1 MEKEM
6 EVKQI
11 YSLVN
16 TITNEILGS
25 QIVKEDLSNVV
36 DVGNAIFNASA
47 VDNYVKSLVN
57 HIGRVI
63 FVDRAYSGGVPS
75 VLMDS
80 WEFGSVLEKISCDL
94 PQAQE
99 NESWE
104 LTNGATYNPN
114 IFYKPTVSV
123 KFFNSKTTFEIPLSF
138 TEMQVKESFSSA
150 EQLNG
155 FLTMLY
161 NSVDKAMTIKTDGLI
176 MRTINNMI
184 GETLH
189 NDVPSGYYGNFSTI
203 KAVNLLKLYNTERTP
218 ITPIT
223 ANGCLSNPDFIRYAT
238 YIIAVYGERI
248 TKISNLF
255 NIGGKDRFTPKDVL
269 RCVLLADFK
278 KASEVFLKSDLY
290 NEQYAT
296 LPDSDEVPYW
306 QGSGNNYDFNDI
318 TKIHINLASNK
329 NVEIETS
336 GILGVMF
343 DRDCLGVSNLN
354 RRVTTN
360 YNPKAEFYTNFY
372 KFEAGFFND
381 MNENF
386 VVFYVKDEDGEAG
399 FTTTSK
405 PSGSTINLVYNG
417 DTDEIDDTDTKVPLG
432 SAITIQIETSSAE
445 TYKPVVTMGGNSQT
459 VSDYDSTNHMY
470 TCVINNVT
478 GNITVAAGVA

>member
-1 MEKEM
+1 M

-11 YSLVN
+11 YQLVN
-16 TITNEILGS
+16 TITNEVLGS
-25 QIVKEDLSNVV
+25 SIVKEDLSNVV
-36 DVGNAIFNASA
+36 DVGNSIFNANK

-63 FVDRAYSGGVPS
+63 FVDRVYNGSVPS

-94 PQAQE
+94 PTAIE
-99 NESWE
+99 NQSWD
-104 LTNGATYNPN
+104 LVNGETYNPN
-114 IFYKPTVSV
+114 VFYKPSVSV
-123 KFFNSKTTFEIPLSF
+123 KFYNSKTTFEIPLSF
-138 TEMQVKESFSSA
+138 TEMQVKESFSNA

-161 NSVDKAMTIKTDGLI
+161 NSVEKSMTIKLDSLI

-184 GETLH
+184 GETINH
-189 NDVPSGYYGNFSTI
+189 DIPDSSNYSTTSTI
-203 KAVNLLKLYNTERTP
+203 KAVNLLKLYNDSHSTT
-218 ITPIT
+218 IT
-223 ANGCLSNPDFIRYAT
+223 ANQCLDNPDFIRYAT
-238 YIIAVYGERI
+238 YIISVYGERI

-296 LPDSDEVPYW
+296 LPDSDTVPYW
-306 QGSGNNYDFNDI
+306 QGSGANYAFSDI
-318 TKIHINLASNK
+318 TKIHIQLASDNTK
-329 NVEIETS
+329 EIEIS

-372 KFEAGFFND
+372 KFEAGYFND

-386 VVFYVKDEDGEAG
+386 VVF
-399 FTTTSK
+399 F
-405 PSGSTINLVYNG
+405 
-417 DTDEIDDTDTKVPLG
+417 
-432 SAITIQIETSSAE
+432 
-445 TYKPVVTMGGNSQT
+445 
-459 VSDYDSTNHMY
+459 
-470 TCVINNVT
+470 
-478 GNITVAAGVA
+478 VA

>member
-1 MEKEM
+1 MVYIIRPLRIKEIEM

-11 YSLVN
+11 YTLVN
-16 TITNEILGS
+16 TITNELLGS
-25 QIVKEDLSNVV
+25 SIVKEDLSNVV
-36 DVGNAIFNASA
+36 DVGNAVFNSNK

-63 FVDRAYSGGVPS
+63 FVDRVYNGSVPS

-80 WEFGSVLEKISCDL
+80 WEFGSVLEKVSCDL
-94 PQAQE
+94 PAATE
-99 NESWE
+99 NESWD
-104 LTNGATYNPN
+104 LVDGQTYNPN
-114 IFYKPTVSV
+114 VFYKPTVNV
-123 KFFNSKTTFEIPLSF
+123 KFYNSKTTFEIPLSF
-138 TEMQVKESFSSA
+138 TEIQVKESFSNA

-161 NSVDKAMTIKTDGLI
+161 NSVEKSMTIKLDSLI

-184 GETLH
+184 GETISH
-189 NDVPSGYYGNFSTI
+189 EIPESSNYSTTSTI
-203 KAVNLLKLYNTERTP
+203 KAVNLLKLYNDSHTEQ
-218 ITPIT
+218 IEVSK
-223 ANGCLSNPDFIRYAT
+223 CLDNPDFIRYAT
-238 YIIAVYGERI
+238 YIISVYSERI

-296 LPDSDEVPYW
+296 LPESDTVPYW
-306 QGSGNNYDFNDI
+306 QGSGASYAFSDI
-318 TKIHINLASNK
+318 TKIHIQLASDNQK
-329 NVEIETS
+329 EVQIS

-343 DRDCLGVSNLN
+343 DKDALGVSNLN

-372 KFEAGFFND
+372 KFEAGYFND

-386 VVFYVKDEDGEAG
+386 VVF
-399 FTTTSK
+399 F
-405 PSGSTINLVYNG
+405 
-417 DTDEIDDTDTKVPLG
+417 
-432 SAITIQIETSSAE
+432 
-445 TYKPVVTMGGNSQT
+445 
-459 VSDYDSTNHMY
+459 
-470 TCVINNVT
+470 
-478 GNITVAAGVA
+478 VA

>member
-1 MEKEM
+1 M

-11 YSLVN
+11 YNLVN
-16 TITNEILGS
+16 TITNELLGS
-25 QIVKEDLSNVV
+25 AIVKEDLSNVV
-36 DVGNAIFNASA
+36 DVGNSIFNANK

-63 FVDRAYSGGVPS
+63 FVDRAYNGSVPS

-94 PQAQE
+94 PNATE
-99 NESWE
+99 NESWD
-104 LTNGATYNPN
+104 LQNGETYNPN
-114 IFYKPTVSV
+114 VFYKPSVSV
-123 KFFNSKTTFEIPLSF
+123 KFYNSKTTFEIPLSF
-138 TEMQVKESFSSA
+138 TEMQIKESFSNA

-161 NSVDKAMTIKTDGLI
+161 NSVEKSMTIKLDSLI

-184 GETLH
+184 GETINH
-189 NDVPSGYYGNFSTI
+189 DIPDTTGYSTTSTI
-203 KAVNLLKLYNTERTP
+203 KAVNLLKLYNDSHTP
-218 ITPIT
+218 AIT
-223 ANGCLSNPDFIRYAT
+223 AANCLDNPDFIRYAT
-238 YIIAVYGERI
+238 YIISVYGERI

-296 LPDSDEVPYW
+296 LPDSDTVPYW
-306 QGSGNNYDFNDI
+306 QGSGANYAFSDI
-318 TKIHINLASNK
+318 TKIHIQLASDNTK
-329 NVEIETS
+329 EIEIS

-372 KFEAGFFND
+372 KFEAGYFND

-386 VVFYVKDEDGEAG
+386 VVF
-399 FTTTSK
+399 F
-405 PSGSTINLVYNG
+405 
-417 DTDEIDDTDTKVPLG
+417 
-432 SAITIQIETSSAE
+432 
-445 TYKPVVTMGGNSQT
+445 
-459 VSDYDSTNHMY
+459 
-470 TCVINNVT
+470 
-478 GNITVAAGVA
+478 VA

>member
-1 MEKEM
+1 M

-11 YSLVN
+11 YNLVN
-16 TITNEILGS
+16 TITTEILGS
-25 QIVKEDLSNVV
+25 SIVKEDLSNVV
-36 DVGNAIFNASA
+36 DVGNAVFNASK

-63 FVDRAYSGGVPS
+63 FVDRVYNGSVPS

-94 PQAQE
+94 PTATE
-99 NESWE
+99 NESWD
-104 LTNGATYNPN
+104 LVDGQTYNPN
-114 IFYKPTVSV
+114 VFYKPSVSV
-123 KFFNSKTTFEIPLSF
+123 KFYNSKTTFEIPLSF
-138 TEMQVKESFSSA
+138 TEMQVKESFSNA

-161 NSVDKAMTIKTDGLI
+161 NSVEKSMTIKLDSLI

-184 GETLH
+184 GETINH
-189 NDVPSGYYGNFSTI
+189 EIPESANYTTTSTI
-203 KAVNLLKLYNTERTP
+203 KAVNLLKLYNDSHSTST
-218 ITPIT
+218 IT
-223 ANGCLSNPDFIRYAT
+223 AADCLDNPDFIRYAT
-238 YIIAVYGERI
+238 YIISVYGERI

-296 LPDSDEVPYW
+296 LPDSDTVPYW
-306 QGSGNNYDFNDI
+306 QGSGTNYNFSDI
-318 TKIHINLASNK
+318 TKINIQLASDNTK
-329 NVEIETS
+329 EIEMS

-343 DRDCLGVSNLN
+343 DKDALGVSNLN

-372 KFEAGFFND
+372 KFEAGYFND

-386 VVFYVKDEDGEAG
+386 VVF
-399 FTTTSK
+399 F
-405 PSGSTINLVYNG
+405 
-417 DTDEIDDTDTKVPLG
+417 
-432 SAITIQIETSSAE
+432 
-445 TYKPVVTMGGNSQT
+445 
-459 VSDYDSTNHMY
+459 
-470 TCVINNVT
+470 
-478 GNITVAAGVA
+478 VA

>member
-1 MEKEM
+1 M

-11 YSLVN
+11 YNLVN
-16 TITNEILGS
+16 TITSEILGES
-25 QIVKEDLSNVV
+25 IVKEDLSNIV
-36 DVGNAIFNASA
+36 DVGNAVFNASST
-47 VDNYVKSLVN
+47 DNYVKSLVN

-63 FVDRAYSGGVPS
+63 FVDRAYNGGVPS

-94 PQAQE
+94 PIAQE

-104 LTNGATYNPN
+104 LVNGQTYNPN
-114 IFYKPTVSV
+114 VFYKPSVSV
-123 KFFNSKTTFEIPLSF
+123 KFYNSKTTFEVPLSF
-138 TEMQVKESFSSA
+138 TEMQVKESFSNA

-161 NSVDKAMTIKTDGLI
+161 NSVEKSITIKIDSLI

-184 GETLH
+184 GETLN
-189 NDVPSGYYGNFSTI
+189 NDIPSGYYGNFSTI
-203 KAVNLLKLYNTERTP
+203 KAVNLLKLYNDSHSDTV
-218 ITPIT
+218 T
-223 ANGCLSNPDFIRYAT
+223 ANNCLDNPSFIRYAT
-238 YIIAVYGERI
+238 YIISVYGERI
-248 TKISNLF
+248 TKISDLF

-269 RCVLLADFK
+269 RCVLLSDFK

-296 LPDSDEVPYW
+296 LPESDSVPYW
-306 QGSGNNYDFNDI
+306 QGSGVKYDFDDI

-329 NVEIETS
+329 DKEINTN

-372 KFEAGFFND
+372 KFEAGYFND

-386 VVFYVKDEDGEAG
+386 VVFYVKDNDGNAT
-399 FTTTSK
+399 FTTSGK
-405 PSGSTINLVYNG
+405 PSGSTCNIIYNG
-417 DTDEIDDTDTKVPLG
+417 NKLEIVDATTTIPLG
-432 SAITIQIETSSAE
+432 SSIELEISIASAE
-445 TYKPVVTMGGNSQT
+445 TYKPVVTMGGIAQT
-459 VSDYDSTNHMY
+459 VSDYDSANHVY
-470 TCVINNVT
+470 KCVISNVT
-478 GNITVAAGVA
+478 GNIVISAGVE

>member
-1 MEKEM
+1 M

-16 TITNEILGS
+16 DITNELLGS
-25 QIVKEDLSNVV
+25 TIVKEDLSNVV
-36 DVGNAIFNASA
+36 DVGNAVFNANK

-63 FVDRAYSGGVPS
+63 FVDRAYSGSVPS

-94 PQAQE
+94 PTATE
-99 NESWE
+99 NQSWNLE
-104 LTNGATYNPN
+104 NGQTYNPN
-114 IFYKPTVSV
+114 VFYKPSVSV
-123 KFFNSKTTFEIPLSF
+123 KFYNSKTTFEIPLSF
-138 TEMQVKESFSSA
+138 TEMQIKESFSNA

-161 NSVDKAMTIKTDGLI
+161 NSVEKSMTIKLDSLI

-184 GETLH
+184 GETIH
-189 NDVPSGYYGNFSTI
+189 HEIPESANYSTTSTI
-203 KAVNLLKLYNTERTP
+203 KAVNLLKLYNDSHTT
-218 ITPIT
+218 TIT
-223 ANGCLSNPDFIRYAT
+223 ADKCLDNPDFIRYAT
-238 YIIAVYGERI
+238 YIISVYGERI

-269 RCVLLADFK
+269 RCVLLSDFK

-296 LPDSDEVPYW
+296 LPESDSVPYW
-306 QGSGNNYDFNDI
+306 QGSGTSYAFSDI
-318 TKIHINLASNK
+318 TKIHINLASNSTT
-329 NVEIETS
+329 EIQMT

-343 DRDCLGVSNLN
+343 DRDALGVSNLN

-372 KFEAGFFND
+372 KFEAGYFND

-386 VVFYVKDEDGEAG
+386 VVF
-399 FTTTSK
+399 F
-405 PSGSTINLVYNG
+405 
-417 DTDEIDDTDTKVPLG
+417 
-432 SAITIQIETSSAE
+432 
-445 TYKPVVTMGGNSQT
+445 
-459 VSDYDSTNHMY
+459 
-470 TCVINNVT
+470 
-478 GNITVAAGVA
+478 VA

>member
-1 MEKEM
+1 M

-11 YSLVN
+11 YNLVN
-16 TITNEILGS
+16 SITTEVLGS
-25 QIVKEDLSNVV
+25 AIVKEDLSNVV
-36 DVGNAIFNASA
+36 DVGNSIFNASK

-63 FVDRAYSGGVPS
+63 FVDRVYNGSVPS

-94 PQAQE
+94 PTATE
-99 NESWE
+99 NESWD
-104 LTNGATYNPN
+104 LVDGQTYNPN
-114 IFYKPTVSV
+114 VFYKPSVSV
-123 KFFNSKTTFEIPLSF
+123 KFYNSKTTFEIPLSF
-138 TEMQVKESFSSA
+138 TEMQVKESFSNA

-161 NSVDKAMTIKTDGLI
+161 NSVEKSMTIKLDSLI

-184 GETLH
+184 GETINH
-189 NDVPSGYYGNFSTI
+189 EIPESDKYATTSTI
-203 KAVNLLKLYNTERTP
+203 KAVNLLKLYNDSHTT
-218 ITPIT
+218 TIT
-223 ANGCLSNPDFIRYAT
+223 ADKCLDNPDFIRYAT
-238 YIIAVYGERI
+238 YIISVYGERI

-269 RCVLLADFK
+269 RCVLLSDFK

-296 LPDSDEVPYW
+296 LPESDSIPYW
-306 QGSGNNYDFNDI
+306 QGSGANYNFSDI
-318 TKIHINLASNK
+318 TKIHIQLASDNTK
-329 NVEIETS
+329 EIEIS

-343 DRDCLGVSNLN
+343 DKDALGVSNLN

-372 KFEAGFFND
+372 KFEAGYFND

-386 VVFYVKDEDGEAG
+386 VVF
-399 FTTTSK
+399 F
-405 PSGSTINLVYNG
+405 
-417 DTDEIDDTDTKVPLG
+417 
-432 SAITIQIETSSAE
+432 
-445 TYKPVVTMGGNSQT
+445 
-459 VSDYDSTNHMY
+459 
-470 TCVINNVT
+470 
-478 GNITVAAGVA
+478 VA

>member
-1 MEKEM
+1 M

-11 YSLVN
+11 YNLVN
-16 TITNEILGS
+16 TITNELLGS
-25 QIVKEDLSNVV
+25 AIVKEDLSNVV
-36 DVGNAIFNASA
+36 DVGNSIFNANK

-63 FVDRAYSGGVPS
+63 FVDRAYNGSVPS

-94 PQAQE
+94 PSATE
-99 NESWE
+99 NSSWD
-104 LTNGATYNPN
+104 LVDGQTYNPN
-114 IFYKPTVSV
+114 VFYKPSVSV
-123 KFFNSKTTFEIPLSF
+123 KFYNSKTTFEIPLSF
-138 TEMQVKESFSSA
+138 TEMQVKESFSNA

-161 NSVDKAMTIKTDGLI
+161 NSVEKSMTIKLDSLI

-184 GETLH
+184 GETINH
-189 NDVPSGYYGNFSTI
+189 EIPDSSNYSTTSTI
-203 KAVNLLKLYNTERTP
+203 KAVNLLKLYNDSHTP
-218 ITPIT
+218 AIT
-223 ANGCLSNPDFIRYAT
+223 AANCLDNPDFIRYAT
-238 YIIAVYGERI
+238 YIISVYGERI
-248 TKISNLF
+248 TKISSLF

-269 RCVLLADFK
+269 KCVLLADFK

-296 LPDSDEVPYW
+296 LPDSDTVPYW
-306 QGSGNNYDFNDI
+306 QGSGANYNFSDI
-318 TKIHINLASNK
+318 TKIHIQLASDNTK
-329 NVEIETS
+329 EIEIS

-372 KFEAGFFND
+372 KFEAGYFND

-386 VVFYVKDEDGEAG
+386 VVF
-399 FTTTSK
+399 F
-405 PSGSTINLVYNG
+405 
-417 DTDEIDDTDTKVPLG
+417 
-432 SAITIQIETSSAE
+432 
-445 TYKPVVTMGGNSQT
+445 
-459 VSDYDSTNHMY
+459 
-470 TCVINNVT
+470 
-478 GNITVAAGVA
+478 VA

>member
-1 MEKEM
+1 M

-11 YSLVN
+11 YTLVN
-16 TITNEILGS
+16 TITSELLGS
-25 QIVKEDLSNVV
+25 SIVKEDLSNVV
-36 DVGNAIFNASA
+36 DVGNAVFNANK

-63 FVDRAYSGGVPS
+63 FVDRVYNGSVPS
-75 VLMDS
+75 VLMDN

-94 PQAQE
+94 PSATE
-99 NESWE
+99 NETWD
-104 LTNGATYNPN
+104 LVNGQTYNPN
-114 IFYKPTVSV
+114 VFYKPSVSV
-123 KFFNSKTTFEIPLSF
+123 KFYNSKTTFEIPLSF
-138 TEMQVKESFSSA
+138 TEMQVKESFSNA

-161 NSVDKAMTIKTDGLI
+161 NSVEKSMTIKLDSLI

-184 GETLH
+184 GETIYH
-189 NDVPSGYYGNFSTI
+189 DIPESANYSTTSTI
-203 KAVNLLKLYNTERTP
+203 KAVNLLKLYNDSHTEQ
-218 ITPIT
+218 IEL
-223 ANGCLSNPDFIRYAT
+223 AKCLDNPDFIRYAT
-238 YIIAVYGERI
+238 YVISVYSERI

-296 LPDSDEVPYW
+296 LPECDTVPYW
-306 QGSGNNYDFNDI
+306 QGSGSSYSFSDI
-318 TKIHINLASNK
+318 TKIHINLASDNTK
-329 NVEIETS
+329 EVQIS

-343 DRDCLGVSNLN
+343 DKDALGVSNLN

-372 KFEAGFFND
+372 KFEAGYFND

-386 VVFYVKDEDGEAG
+386 VVF
-399 FTTTSK
+399 F
-405 PSGSTINLVYNG
+405 
-417 DTDEIDDTDTKVPLG
+417 
-432 SAITIQIETSSAE
+432 
-445 TYKPVVTMGGNSQT
+445 
-459 VSDYDSTNHMY
+459 
-470 TCVINNVT
+470 
-478 GNITVAAGVA
+478 VA

>member
-1 MEKEM
+1 M

-11 YSLVN
+11 YTLVN
-16 TITNEILGS
+16 TITNELLGS
-25 QIVKEDLSNVV
+25 SIVKEDLSNVV
-36 DVGNAIFNASA
+36 DVGNAVFNANK

-63 FVDRAYSGGVPS
+63 FVDRVYNGSVPS

-80 WEFGSVLEKISCDL
+80 WEFGSVLEKVSCDL
-94 PQAQE
+94 PAATE
-99 NESWE
+99 NESWD
-104 LTNGATYNPN
+104 LVDGQTYNPN
-114 IFYKPTVSV
+114 VFYKPTVNV
-123 KFFNSKTTFEIPLSF
+123 KFYNSKTTFEIPLSF
-138 TEMQVKESFSSA
+138 TEMQVKESFSNA

-161 NSVDKAMTIKTDGLI
+161 NSVDKSMTIKLDSLI

-184 GETLH
+184 GETISH
-189 NDVPSGYYGNFSTI
+189 EIPVSSNYSTTSTI
-203 KAVNLLKLYNTERTP
+203 KAVNLLKLYNDSHTEQ
-218 ITPIT
+218 IEVSK
-223 ANGCLSNPDFIRYAT
+223 CLDNPDFIRYAT
-238 YIIAVYGERI
+238 YIISVYSERI

-296 LPDSDEVPYW
+296 LPESDTVPYW
-306 QGSGNNYDFNDI
+306 QGSGASYAFNDI
-318 TKIHINLASNK
+318 TKIHIQLASDNQK
-329 NVEIETS
+329 EVEIS

-343 DRDCLGVSNLN
+343 DKDALGVSNLN

-372 KFEAGFFND
+372 KFEAGYFND

-386 VVFYVKDEDGEAG
+386 VVF
-399 FTTTSK
+399 F
-405 PSGSTINLVYNG
+405 
-417 DTDEIDDTDTKVPLG
+417 
-432 SAITIQIETSSAE
+432 
-445 TYKPVVTMGGNSQT
+445 
-459 VSDYDSTNHMY
+459 
-470 TCVINNVT
+470 
-478 GNITVAAGVA
+478 VA